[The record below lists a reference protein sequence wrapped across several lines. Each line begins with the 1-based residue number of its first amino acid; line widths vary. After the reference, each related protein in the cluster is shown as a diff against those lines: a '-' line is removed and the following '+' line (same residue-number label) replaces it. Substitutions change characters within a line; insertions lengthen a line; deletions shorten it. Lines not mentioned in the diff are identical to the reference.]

1 METIKLSVEKELRHV
16 GTCDASAAIAMDEA
30 YFVVAND
37 EDNILKVYHAE
48 QSGEMIHGIEGR
60 NLNDFFDN
68 NPEQAEVDIEAAAKR
83 GKITY
88 WITSHGA
95 DSKGKKRKERHQFF
109 GTTLK
114 EKKGKTAFKQ
124 AGHAYTRLLKE
135 MFKDKRLERFDLKA
149 ASKLPPKEKGGLNI
163 EGLTVA
169 PNKTLL
175 IGFRNPIPD
184 HKALILPLKNP
195 KTLLKNPK
203 QRAKF
208 GKAILLDLDGL
219 GIRSIEYWESQNR
232 YIIIAGAYDGSDAFR
247 LYEWSGI
254 ADETPILLEVSGMP
268 EGFRPESVLFYP
280 AFPDRLHLLSDDGT
294 ITRDNATPCKELAK
308 ENPDRHF
315 RSLWLKV
322 QRTKIDG
329 S

>member
-1 METIKLSVEKELRHV
+1 MEKLTLFVEKELQHS

-37 EDNILKVYHAE
+37 EDNILKVYHA
-48 QSGEMIHGIEGR
+48 QDSGEMIRGIEGR
-60 NLNDFFDN
+60 DLNDAFDN
-68 NPEQAEVDIEAAAKR
+68 NPEHAEVDIEAAAKL
-83 GKITY
+83 GKTTY

-114 EKKGKTAFKQ
+114 VKKGKTEFKQ
-124 AGHAYTRLLKE
+124 NGHAYTKLFKDML
-135 MFKDKRLERFDLKA
+135 KDKRLDKFDLKA
-149 ASKLPPKEKGGLNI
+149 ASTLPPKEKGGLNI
-163 EGLTVA
+163 EGLTIA

-184 HKALILPLKNP
+184 QKALILPLKNP
-195 KTLLKNPK
+195 KALLKDAK
-203 QRAKF
+203 KRAKF
-208 GKAILLDLDGL
+208 GKALLLDLDGL
-219 GIRSIEYWESQNR
+219 GIRSIEYWESQHR

-247 LYEWSGI
+247 LYEWSGVVN
-254 ADETPILLEVSGMP
+254 EKPTLLEVMGMP
-268 EGFRPESVLFYP
+268 EGFRPESVLFYT

-294 ITRDNATPCKELAK
+294 VLRDENTPCKELGK
-308 ENPDRHF
+308 ENPNRHF

-322 QRTKIDG
+322 QNIE